1 MLYNSRLCCLCHLII
16 QSVIIRC
23 LYILYIYNI
32 YESLVGSSLPKFYLE
47 KTMWL
52 VCIHCVLRAHVQE
65 LKKSL
70 VTVCL
75 LYCATALAL

>member
-1 MLYNSRLCCLCHLII
+1 MSSHNSVCYNQMSIYI
-16 QSVIIRC
+16 
-23 LYILYIYNI
+23 LYIYIYNI
-32 YESLVGSSLPKFYLE
+32 YESLVGSWLPKFYLE

-52 VCIHCVLRAHVQE
+52 VCIHCVPRAHVQE